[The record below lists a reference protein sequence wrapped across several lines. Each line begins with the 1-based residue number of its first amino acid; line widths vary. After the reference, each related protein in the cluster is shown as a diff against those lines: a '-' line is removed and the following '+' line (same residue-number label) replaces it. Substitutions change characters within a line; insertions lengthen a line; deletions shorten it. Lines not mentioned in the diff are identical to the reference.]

1 MLGEGADGAAM
12 HVVAAA
18 IVQERRLLLVSKRAA
33 PDVFYLPGGKPQEDE
48 RLVDC
53 LRRELAEELAVT
65 VRAVTALADFRAVAA
80 LEGVPMRMTV
90 YATTISGT
98 PRPQAEIAA
107 LRWWP
112 APRRIDLAPAVA
124 DFVVPL
130 LRRRGAF
137 LGLPVA

>member
-1 MLGEGADGAAM
+1 M

-18 IVQERRLLLVSKRAA
+18 IVHKRRLLLVSKRAA
-33 PDVFYLPGGKPQEDE
+33 PGIFYLPGGKPLEDE

-53 LRRELAEELAVT
+53 LERELAEELAVT
-65 VRAVTALADFRAVAA
+65 VRELTPLVDFRAVAA

-90 YATTISGT
+90 YETTISGT

-107 LRWWP
+107 LQWWP
-112 APRRIDLAPAVA
+112 ASRRIELAPAVA

-137 LGLPVA
+137 